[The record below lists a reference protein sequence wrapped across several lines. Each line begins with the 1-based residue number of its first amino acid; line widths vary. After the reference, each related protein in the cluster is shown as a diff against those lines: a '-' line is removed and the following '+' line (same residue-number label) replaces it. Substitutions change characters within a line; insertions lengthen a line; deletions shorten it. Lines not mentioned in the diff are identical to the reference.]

1 MIEICK
7 LCKKYDTADGVV
19 VALDNISLT
28 VEDGDFVAIVG
39 QSGSGKTTLLNM
51 IGGLDMPDSGN
62 IFVDGENIN
71 KLSEK
76 KMARLRR
83 RKIGIIY
90 QFYNLVPELTVGENI
105 TLPLELDGLSPD
117 AERLLEILDTVRLS
131 GRENSY
137 PANLSGG
144 QQQRVAIARALYGN
158 PSLVLADEPT
168 GNLDSE
174 NSGEVLSLLTE
185 LNRDHGVTLVVVTHS
200 KEVAASAKRVVTLC
214 DGRIS
219 SDVRC

>member
-71 KLSEK
+71 K
-76 KMARLRR
+76 
-83 RKIGIIY
+83 
-90 QFYNLVPELTVGENI
+90 
-105 TLPLELDGLSPD
+105 
-117 AERLLEILDTVRLS
+117 
-131 GRENSY
+131 SY
-137 PANLSGG
+137 RFS
-144 QQQRVAIARALYGN
+144 
-158 PSLVLADEPT
+158 
-168 GNLDSE
+168 
-174 NSGEVLSLLTE
+174 
-185 LNRDHGVTLVVVTHS
+185 
-200 KEVAASAKRVVTLC
+200 
-214 DGRIS
+214 
-219 SDVRC
+219 